1 MTPIKDNL
9 LPELAERIGF
19 ETLIA
24 ELSSRFVNL
33 PSHMVDSEI
42 EESLRRV
49 CEFLGFELSAFW
61 QWSQED
67 QGELIMTHVYR
78 PLGGPEI
85 PEPMKASFYFPWIL
99 EQMLA
104 GQTVAISSMKEAPAE
119 AARDM
124 EVWEHFGIKT
134 CLALPLSIGE
144 NDMIG
149 VISFNTMKAERDWP
163 EHTVRKLQLIGEIF
177 TNAIARKRSDER
189 LRESE
194 ERLSLAADSAGAG
207 LWSLNLSSGTFW
219 LTDRT
224 RALFGLSPDETVTF
238 ERFVEL
244 IHPDDRDSVRD
255 RTRAVIEDPDQA
267 EIDDKGIE
275 YRIIRTDGEVRWL
288 FSKGRVYLLPSGGS
302 DYLMGVS
309 FDITD
314 RKRIEEAARSF
325 SGRLINAYEEERAR
339 LARELHDDLT
349 QRLARMAIDAAQLEL
364 VVVSP
369 DRQQSVR
376 KLHEDLVSL
385 SEDVHALSYRLHPS
399 MLEDLGLAEAVEAE
413 CERVS
418 RLESRKIDVE
428 IDEAVCDMP
437 REAALCLYRIT
448 QEALMNAVR
457 HAGECDIAVTVR
469 CLGDSVAL
477 TVRDNGAGFDAEKV
491 ETGRTL
497 GLTGMR
503 ERVQL
508 VDGSIEVDSSPGEG
522 TTVSVRV
529 PVGQE

>member
-1 MTPIKDNL
+1 MARMRDNL
-9 LPELAERIGF
+9 TPELAERIGF

-49 CEFLGFELSAFW
+49 CDFLGIELSALW
-61 QWSQED
+61 QMSQEAPAD
-67 QGELIMTHVYR
+67 MIQTHLYR
-78 PLGGPEI
+78 PLGGPDV
-85 PEPMKASFYFPWIL
+85 PDPMKASVYFPWVL
-99 EQMLA
+99 SEMLA
-104 GQTVAISSMKEAPAE
+104 GRIVAISSM
-119 AARDM
+119 D
-124 EVWEHFGIKT
+124 EVPPEGAVDLGHWKHFGIKT
-134 CLALPLSIGE
+134 NLALPLSIGKGG
-144 NDMIG
+144 MVG
-149 VISFNTMKAERDWP
+149 AISFNTIREEHDWP
-163 EHTVRKLQLIGEIF
+163 EHIVRKFQLIGEIF
-177 TNAIARKRSDER
+177 TNAIARKRSEEK

-224 RALFGLSPDETVTF
+224 RSLFGLSPDETVTF

-244 IHPDDRDSVRD
+244 IHPDDRDRMRD
-255 RTRAVIEDPDQA
+255 RTKAVIEDPDQA
-267 EIDDKGIE
+267 EIDDNGIE
-275 YRIIRTDGEVRWL
+275 YRIVRTDGSIRWL
-288 FSKGRVYLLPSGGS
+288 FSKGRVYLLPSGGP
-302 DYLMGVS
+302 DCLMGVS

-314 RKRIEEAARSF
+314 RKRVEDAARSF

-349 QRLARMAIDAAQLEL
+349 QRLARMAIDAAQLEQ
-364 VVVSP
+364 VVSSP
-369 DRQQSVR
+369 DRQKSVR
-376 KLHEDLVSL
+376 KLQEDLVSL

-399 MLEDLGLAEAVEAE
+399 MLEDLGLAEAIESE

-418 RLESRKIDVE
+418 RLESRAIAVDV
-428 IDEAVCDMP
+428 DEAICDMP
-437 REAALCLYRIT
+437 RETALCLYRIT
-448 QEALMNAVR
+448 QEALRNSVR
-457 HAGECDIAVTVR
+457 YAGECDISVTVR

-477 TVRDNGAGFDAEKV
+477 TIRDEGAGFDTGKIEP
-491 ETGRTL
+491 GRTL

-508 VDGSIEVDSSPGEG
+508 VNGSIEIDSSPGAG

-529 PVGQE
+529 PVKEE